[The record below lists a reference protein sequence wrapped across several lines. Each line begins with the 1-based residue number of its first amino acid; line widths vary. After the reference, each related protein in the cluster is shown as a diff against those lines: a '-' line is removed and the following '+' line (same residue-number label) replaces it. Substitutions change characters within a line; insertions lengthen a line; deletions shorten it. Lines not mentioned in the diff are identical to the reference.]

1 MSSGI
6 YCIKN
11 IINNKVYIGSSVN
24 LNGREYKHFWMLKKN
39 KHDNQFLQNSFNKY
53 GENSFVFEVVEECH
67 PELLINLENYHIIK
81 NKSNEIS
88 FGYNLAL
95 VNEFRRNCYNE
106 EVKIK
111 LSKFNLN
118 KNNNFKSFSLTNIE
132 TDEIFIFDNLVDAA
146 NCLINRGFANGNPRN
161 VRSKISECLRKKKV
175 NNGYNGS
182 IRKTCYGHKFQ
193 IIN

>member
-1 MSSGI
+1 MGSGI

-11 IINNKVYIGSSVN
+11 IINNKVYIGSSIN

-53 GENSFVFEVVEECH
+53 GEKSFVFEVLEECH

-111 LSKFNLN
+111 LSKFNLD